1 MANERLNIPETL
13 KVGFNS
19 RSDTYSGK
27 LAYVTYINKKGDIA
41 KETSWKGWIDKNID
55 IEPYDNKPIEG
66 FVLNRRAGGY
76 KSGWNFRQTYCRVY
90 DPRGFEVEIS
100 MENLLYILLQ

>member
-27 LAYVTYINKKGDIA
+27 LAYVTYINKKGDY
-41 KETSWKGWIDKNID
+41 ID
-55 IEPYDNKPIEG
+55 PAG
-66 FVLNRRAGGY
+66 FQPSL
-76 KSGWNFRQTYCRVY
+76 
-90 DPRGFEVEIS
+90 
-100 MENLLYILLQ
+100 

>member
-1 MANERLNIPETL
+1 MANERLNIPQTL
-13 KVGFNS
+13 KVGFQK

-27 LAYVTYINKKGDIA
+27 LAYVTYINKKNEIA
-41 KETSWKGWIDKNID
+41 KQTSWDGWRSKDIDV
-55 IEPYDNKPIEG
+55 ETYDNVPTEG
-66 FVLNRRAGGY
+66 FVLNRRTGGY

-100 MENLLYILLQ
+100 MENLLYIIK